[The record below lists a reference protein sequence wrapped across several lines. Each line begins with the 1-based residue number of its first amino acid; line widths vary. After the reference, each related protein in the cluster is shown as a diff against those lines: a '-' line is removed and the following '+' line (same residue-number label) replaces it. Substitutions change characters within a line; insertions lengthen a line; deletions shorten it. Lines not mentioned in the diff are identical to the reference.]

1 MARPDRWFT
10 PGDLDGFFGLF
21 FSGFPDLLLIVG
33 LAPICGFP
41 LSFVAGRILPA
52 VAFSILAGNVFY
64 AWQARR
70 LARREGRTD
79 VTAIPFGVNTPT
91 IFAYFFLIMGPIYT
105 RTHDANLAWHA
116 GVFASM
122 VSGLVQTAGAFCTD
136 WLRRNTPR
144 AALLAPLAGLALAYL
159 CLGFIFGVFQQ
170 PAIALLPMLVLLTL
184 YGSHLKLPWR
194 MPPALLVIALGAV
207 LVAVLRWLHIYNVP
221 PPVVPALQLYLP
233 HVFNI
238 FPLFTHRAYWSYLA
252 IILPLAA
259 LDTLASLMILES
271 VKLSGDDYA
280 TRPSLLMNG
289 LGTLGAACLGSP
301 FPTTLYLG
309 HAAHKAN
316 GARSGYSL
324 LNGVVTLLLCTTGI
338 LPVVLRFVPLE
349 VAAPVVIWF
358 GLITIGQAVVDVPP
372 NQAIAVVIGLIP
384 ALAQWATSIADV
396 VARKAGSS
404 LMAVAPRMGSDLAMG
419 GLIALGQGSLL
430 TSMVWSA
437 MMALIVQR
445 RFQAA
450 AAWTAVAAVLS
461 AVGIIHAYTLSP
473 NGVESQIGWW
483 VSPSFTLAYAGGAA
497 FLLLCAW
504 YARQLDLFPAPQT
517 NLSSRPERSAVE
529 GPAVRP
535 GTDANLN

>member
-1 MARPDRWFT
+1 MERPDRWFT
-10 PGDLDGFFGLF
+10 PGDIDGFFGLF

-41 LSFVAGRILPA
+41 LSFVAGRILPG
-52 VAFSILAGNVFY
+52 VALSILGGNLFY

-70 LARREGRTD
+70 LARRENRAD

-91 IFAYFFLIMGPIYT
+91 IFAYVFLIMGPIYT

-116 GVFASM
+116 GIFASM
-122 VSGLVQTAGAFCTD
+122 MSGLVQTAGAFCTD

-159 CLGFIFGVFQQ
+159 CLGFIFGVFAQ

-184 YGSHLKLPWR
+184 YGSHLKLPFR
-194 MPPALLVIALGAV
+194 LPPGLLVIVLGAV
-207 LVAVLRWLHIYNVP
+207 LVAALRWLHIYNVP
-221 PPVVPALQLYLP
+221 PPEVPALQLYLP
-233 HVFNI
+233 HLVNI
-238 FPLFTHRAYWSYLA
+238 VPLVTQREYWSYLA
-252 IILPLAA
+252 IIIPLAT

-271 VKLSGDDYA
+271 VKVSGDDYA

-316 GARSGYSL
+316 GARSGYSI
-324 LNGVVTLLLCTTGI
+324 LNGAVTLLLCVTGI

-358 GLITIGQAVVDVPP
+358 GLITVGQAVVDVPP

-384 ALAQWATSIADV
+384 ALAQWATSVADV

-404 LMAVAPRMGSDLAMG
+404 LMEIAPKMGSDLAMG

-437 MMALIVQR
+437 TLALIVQK
-445 RFQAA
+445 RFAA
-450 AAWTAVAAVLS
+450 ASAWIAVAAVLS
-461 AVGIIHAYTLSP
+461 AAGVIHAYTLSAS
-473 NGVESQIGWW
+473 GVESRIGWW
-483 VSPSFTLAYAGGAA
+483 VAPDFTLAYAAGAA
-497 FLLLCAW
+497 FLLACAW
-504 YARQLDLFPAPQT
+504 Y
-517 NLSSRPERSAVE
+517 
-529 GPAVRP
+529 VRKQP
-535 GTDANLN
+535 SL